1 MYYQLGQF
9 EPWNQFIK
17 NYRNKDILQ
26 IFRDTTEVKLIKMN
40 ALIKIYIH
48 LHNIEEPIT
57 LNKSEN
63 NDKNKN
69 YTKPTT
75 RQLQVN
81 LVMNEQG

>member
-1 MYYQLGQF
+1 
-9 EPWNQFIK
+9 
-17 NYRNKDILQ
+17 
-26 IFRDTTEVKLIKMN
+26 MN

-57 LNKSEN
+57 LNKSQN

-75 RQLQVN
+75 RQMQVN
-81 LVMNEQG
+81 LVIFGLNVSGPFEQKNEQSI